1 MHMRIMLFGSLIS
14 THSAKW
20 VNSLAARGHEV
31 MLVSYPI
38 ASKKNIVFDDRVRVH
53 LLRFSGKI
61 GYYLNIP
68 EVRKLAK
75 KFRPD
80 VINAHYASGFGTLVR
95 WARLRPFVISCYGSD
110 VFTYPFLSKFNMYI
124 IRKNLN
130 YADAIGC
137 TSHIMAEQ
145 ARMVMGK
152 PKQKITVTP
161 FGVNVK
167 NCTPSSEKKTNERPI
182 IGIVK
187 YLEPIYDIPLLINAF
202 AILRKEWTI
211 KPILRIYGDGHLKEE
226 LIELTKQL
234 GVSKD
239 VQFMGPIPN
248 VDVPNAVNEMDIF
261 VNCSLKESFGV
272 NMVEAMACEVPVVAT
287 DTAGAREVIDQNVT
301 GIVLKDR
308 KPETMAAVFKELL
321 SDPDRRMA
329 MGKAGRERVLR
340 LYDWEK
346 NVVIMEDL
354 YKSLIKS

>member
-1 MHMRIMLFGSLIS
+1 MLFGSLIS

-38 ASKKNIVFDDRVRVH
+38 ASKKNIVFDERVRVH

-61 GYYLNIP
+61 GYYLNVP
-68 EVRKLAK
+68 EVRRLAK
-75 KFRPD
+75 EFKPD

-110 VFTYPFLSKFNMYI
+110 VFTYPFLNKFNMYI
-124 IRKNLN
+124 IRKNLS

-137 TSHIMAEQ
+137 TSHIMADQ
-145 ARMVMGK
+145 TRMVMGK
-152 PKQKITVTP
+152 PEQEINVTP

-167 NCTPSSEKKTNERPI
+167 NCTPSSEKKTNERPV

-202 AILRKEWTI
+202 ALLHKEWPV

-226 LIELTKQL
+226 LIALTVQL
-234 GVSKD
+234 GISED
-239 VQFMGPIPN
+239 VHFMGPIPN
-248 VDVPNAVNEMDIF
+248 VDVPNALNEMDIF
-261 VNCSLKESFGV
+261 VNCSHKESFGV
-272 NMVEAMACEVPVVAT
+272 NMVEAMACQVPVVAT
-287 DTAGAREVIDQNVT
+287 DTAGAREVIEQNVT

-308 KPETMAAVFKELL
+308 RPETMKDTFVELL
-321 SDPDRRMA
+321 SDKQWCIE
-329 MGKAGRERVLR
+329 MGKAGRERVLK
-340 LYDWEK
+340 LYDWDK
-346 NVVIMEDL
+346 NVIIMEKL
-354 YKSLIKS
+354 FESLVHNKK

>member
-1 MHMRIMLFGSLIS
+1 MRIMIFGAFTS

-20 VNSLAARGHEV
+20 ANSLASKGHTV
-31 MLVSYPI
+31 MLVSYPV
-38 ASKKNIVFDDRVRVH
+38 ALKDNIKYNENVQLHGLKYGGR
-53 LLRFSGKI
+53 L
-61 GYYLNIP
+61 GYYLNVF
-68 EVRKLAK
+68 EVRQLVRSFK
-75 KFRPD
+75 PD
-80 VINAHYASGFGTLVR
+80 VVNVHYASGFGTLC
-95 WARLRPFVISCYGSD
+95 RLAGVHPLVVSCYGSD
-110 VFTYPFLSKFNMYI
+110 VYTYPFLNKFNMYN
-124 IRKNLN
+124 IRKNLR

-137 TSHIMAEQ
+137 TSNAMADQ
-145 ARMVMGK
+145 ARLVLGK
-152 PKQKITVTP
+152 PNQEITVTP
-161 FGVNVK
+161 FGVNVT
-167 NCTPSSEKKTNERPI
+167 NYAPITPKPSHNRPV

-202 AILRKEWTI
+202 ALVSKNTGFN
-211 KPILRIYGDGHLKEE
+211 PILRIYGDGHLKEE
-226 LIELTKQL
+226 LIQLTKAL
-234 GVSKD
+234 GVKD
-239 VQFMGPIPN
+239 SVEFMGTIPN
-248 VDVPNAVNEMDIF
+248 VKVPEALSGIDIF